1 MPRLARL
8 DAPGVLHHV
17 MGRGIEKNNIFLKNK
32 DRNDFIRRLSLLVEQ
47 GAFHVYA
54 WAPMPTQNVSL
65 SKFDSVSRRRALV
78 NARRIVSWL
87 AVHELGY
94 SRAEVARH
102 LGVTNS
108 CITRFLSLGEKPE
121 TEKGVIG
128 VMHV

>member
-1 MPRLARL
+1 MVFSL
-8 DAPGVLHHV
+8 
-17 MGRGIEKNNIFLKNK
+17 II
-32 DRNDFIRRLSLLVEQ
+32 SLLVEQ

-54 WAPMPTQNVSL
+54 WALMPNQNVSL
-65 SKFDSVSRRRALV
+65 AEFDLVSRRRALV

-102 LGVTNS
+102 LGVINS

-121 TEKGVIG
+121 TENGVIEQG
-128 VMHV
+128 GENACKGR